1 MNHPL
6 DGTCLIVSWSC
17 AFSNPSGAPSRNI
30 NIVRKV
36 NMTLNWWWI
45 CELNLTIFSSPYSVG
60 NHWEPFWRVCQVCD
74 NSLRPDHIL
83 KLESIHED
91 LGHYLNEIGL
101 GEYAEKFPWSNPNS
115 KSILVP
121 DFYSRL
127 RKTTVQEL
135 YHIYKVD
142 HELFDYDPQSFLDLA
157 H

>member
-1 MNHPL
+1 M
-6 DGTCLIVSWSC
+6 
-17 AFSNPSGAPSRNI
+17 
-30 NIVRKV
+30 
-36 NMTLNWWWI
+36 
-45 CELNLTIFSSPYSVG
+45 
-60 NHWEPFWRVCQVCD
+60 
-74 NSLRPDHIL
+74 

-127 RKTTVQEL
+127 KKTTVQEL